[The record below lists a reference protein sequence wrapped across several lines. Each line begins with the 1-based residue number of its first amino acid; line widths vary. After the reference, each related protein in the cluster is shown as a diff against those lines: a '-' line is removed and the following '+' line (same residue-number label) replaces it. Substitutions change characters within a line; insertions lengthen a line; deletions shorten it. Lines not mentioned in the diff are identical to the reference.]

1 MATHLKPYASRYGTC
16 NICYLLLPP
25 TAALLGSKA
34 VLAIA
39 TWALEGEVDAR
50 VAADRVCL
58 WDAVAAQVEC
68 RDGRHR
74 AQRLEK
80 G

>member
-1 MATHLKPYASRYGTC
+1 MATHLKPYESRYGTC
-16 NICYLLLPP
+16 NICYTCYCRLL

-58 WDAVAAQVEC
+58 WDAVA
-68 RDGRHR
+68 
-74 AQRLEK
+74 
-80 G
+80 

>member
-1 MATHLKPYASRYGTC
+1 MASVTDSGLPLGYALKAVRVAVRYLQHLL
-16 NICYLLLPP
+16 YLLLPP

-58 WDAVAAQVEC
+58 WDAVA
-68 RDGRHR
+68 
-74 AQRLEK
+74 
-80 G
+80 